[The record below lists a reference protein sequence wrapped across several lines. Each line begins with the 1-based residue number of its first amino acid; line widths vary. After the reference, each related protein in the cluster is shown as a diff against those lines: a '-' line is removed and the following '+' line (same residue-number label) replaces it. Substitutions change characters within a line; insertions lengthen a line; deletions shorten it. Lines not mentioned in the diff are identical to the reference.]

1 MPSNKRKVPEVNS
14 SSQADIAFSLLIFF
28 LVATTMNVDTG
39 LARMLPPMPPED
51 QKQEDVKVKER
62 NMLLVLVNGAG
73 QIMAG
78 APGKQTLVDFRQLKD
93 MTKEFVLNPMDDENL
108 PEKKEKEIDL
118 PDGGKWVYPVS
129 EGVVSL
135 QTTRDTGYQIY
146 IMVQNELTRAF
157 NEIRDEVSMKQF
169 NKKFAD
175 LTDEENKALTT
186 AVPLK
191 ISEAEPRQVG
201 RK

>member
-51 QKQEDVKVKER
+51 QKQEDVKVKEL

-78 APGKQTLVDFRQLKD
+78 APVNQTLVDFRQLKD

-186 AVPLK
+186 AGPLK